1 MYLNKI
7 FKATLIDETRIDVVV
22 EKSYNSQGC
31 QKFFLYDDS
40 ELLGELK
47 IESISVSGKK
57 FIYILNNPYEL
68 KLGRNYVIFDERN
81 IVIDLDCSCLLRM
94 DKFVDRMYSDQEM
107 GAIYSKKGTTFRI
120 FSPLASS
127 GVVKIDSLDKNE
139 HISISLTKNDKTGI
153 LEGYAKGDH
162 ANCRYSYLLKINN
175 QVRDVLDP
183 YAKAVTVLS
192 KSAVIINPKEVSIDL
207 NEDKLK
213 PFGTINDAIIYELSI
228 RDLTS
233 DLNTN
238 IVNKGKYLGFI
249 EEGHKTKEGNPIG
262 FDYLKSLGVTHVQ
275 LLPIYD
281 FQTTNDLHPEDTYN
295 WGYDPMNYNAPE
307 GSFSSDP
314 KDPLSRIIELK
325 KVVSKLHANNIRVVM
340 DVVYNHVFNME
351 TSCFERA
358 CPNYY
363 FKFNADGTKSDG
375 SFCGNEFESRHLMAR
390 KYIIDSCL
398 YWAKE
403 YGIDGFR
410 FDLMGLID
418 IDTINAVYAECKK
431 IKPDIIIYGEGWDMP
446 TVMPQNQ
453 RSTMNN
459 ASLMPNIGFFN
470 DRFRDITKGKTGHD
484 ELHVCGYLSGDKNY
498 IDGFK
503 HVISGSVLPIAHPPL
518 FKTPSQSIN
527 YVECHD
533 NNTIYDKLKAC
544 CPLEDETTILRRIKL
559 INAAVMFSIG
569 VPFFH
574 MGQEIGL
581 TKFGEGNSYRSSD
594 LVNQFRW
601 NTLDERKDMYNF
613 FRDLVDMRKSLPFL
627 KLNDRKVI
635 EQSIEFN
642 NDYSGI
648 LKIRY
653 SNKDVIA
660 PYSDVLIFI
669 NPKKES
675 FSVDLCDYYK
685 ILFNESGKITSSLYS
700 QHLVVNPLSLVICVK
715 E

>member
-47 IESISVSGKK
+47 IESTSVSGKK
-57 FIYILNNPYEL
+57 IIYILNNPYEL

-295 WGYDPMNYNAPE
+295 WGYDPMNYTAQ
-307 GSFSSDP
+307 
-314 KDPLSRIIELK
+314 KDHS
-325 KVVSKLHANNIRVVM
+325 
-340 DVVYNHVFNME
+340 
-351 TSCFERA
+351 
-358 CPNYY
+358 
-363 FKFNADGTKSDG
+363 
-375 SFCGNEFESRHLMAR
+375 HL
-390 KYIIDSCL
+390 
-398 YWAKE
+398 
-403 YGIDGFR
+403 
-410 FDLMGLID
+410 
-418 IDTINAVYAECKK
+418 
-431 IKPDIIIYGEGWDMP
+431 
-446 TVMPQNQ
+446 
-453 RSTMNN
+453 
-459 ASLMPNIGFFN
+459 
-470 DRFRDITKGKTGHD
+470 
-484 ELHVCGYLSGDKNY
+484 
-498 IDGFK
+498 
-503 HVISGSVLPIAHPPL
+503 
-518 FKTPSQSIN
+518 
-527 YVECHD
+527 
-533 NNTIYDKLKAC
+533 
-544 CPLEDETTILRRIKL
+544 
-559 INAAVMFSIG
+559 
-569 VPFFH
+569 
-574 MGQEIGL
+574 
-581 TKFGEGNSYRSSD
+581 
-594 LVNQFRW
+594 
-601 NTLDERKDMYNF
+601 
-613 FRDLVDMRKSLPFL
+613 
-627 KLNDRKVI
+627 
-635 EQSIEFN
+635 
-642 NDYSGI
+642 I
-648 LKIRY
+648 LKILY
-653 SNKDVIA
+653 H
-660 PYSDVLIFI
+660 VLL
-669 NPKKES
+669 N
-675 FSVDLCDYYK
+675 
-685 ILFNESGKITSSLYS
+685 
-700 QHLVVNPLSLVICVK
+700 
-715 E
+715 